1 MYQGRDYFK
10 PGPDDSDSVRADRGA
25 QSLAGLSKRGWDCG
39 EGVMGGS
46 RQGVVFTNN
55 NQWSIR
61 ERRNRPRTAFRATSM
76 LMEDGRNECLI
87 VEARVASNGLEKR
100 QRNNVSSQNGP
111 E

>member
-1 MYQGRDYFK
+1 MRRRRMYQGRDYFK

-39 EGVMGGS
+39 EGEMGSS

-61 ERRNRPRTAFRATSM
+61 EQGIDQERPSERRR
-76 LMEDGRNECLI
+76 C
-87 VEARVASNGLEKR
+87 
-100 QRNNVSSQNGP
+100 
-111 E
+111 